1 MRFPL
6 CGAGGAVKG
15 SQAQQACCHSTQAC
29 PPGEGSPVAGAEV
42 GWSQGSLA
50 GNPYRVG
57 AAQVPQ
63 RNPPHTHTVL
73 YETAFAG
80 RPY

>member
-1 MRFPL
+1 M
-6 CGAGGAVKG
+6 
-15 SQAQQACCHSTQAC
+15 
-29 PPGEGSPVAGAEV
+29 

-63 RNPPHTHTVL
+63 RTPPPHTHTVL

>member
-1 MRFPL
+1 M
-6 CGAGGAVKG
+6 
-15 SQAQQACCHSTQAC
+15 
-29 PPGEGSPVAGAEV
+29 

-63 RNPPHTHTVL
+63 RTPPHTHTHTVL